1 MHAFMPGASPPEVNT
16 AIFLIFGK
24 IYNQNKDMDIKRE
37 IPFGP
42 YICIAAFLVSLYGD
56 EIVNLYLN
64 LFM

>member
-1 MHAFMPGASPPEVNT
+1 MK
-16 AIFLIFGK
+16 IFGK
-24 IYNQNKDMDIKRE
+24 KTGLRQE